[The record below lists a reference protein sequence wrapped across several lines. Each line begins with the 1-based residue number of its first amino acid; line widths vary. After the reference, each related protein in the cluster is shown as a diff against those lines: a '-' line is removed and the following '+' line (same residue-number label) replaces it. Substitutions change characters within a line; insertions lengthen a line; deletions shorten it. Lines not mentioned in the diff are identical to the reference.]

1 MPFTCNKAF
10 IDFCF
15 SSRDLNC
22 GSSYLRHMS
31 LHRKIYWTD
40 GNTINMANMDGSN
53 SKVLHQNQRDPAGS
67 LPFFPTAS
75 QVWRSQCSVFFSGVS
90 CWKSHLFLCVLV
102 AVKVQHVLTASTRV
116 ASNTQGR
123 GADVI
128 NAQQHLSFRLEASD
142 WLSRQGSAWTLT
154 NTYSTP
160 ESTDAFQSFPQM
172 SWFPE
177 NVFELMLTETLQC
190 PQLETG
196 LFPRVLFAC
205 RLSVRGDGL
214 L

>member
-1 MPFTCNKAF
+1 METPSTWPTWTGATAK
-10 IDFCF
+10 
-15 SSRDLNC
+15 SSTRTRGILQVQ
-22 GSSYLRHMS
+22 L
-31 LHRKIYWTD
+31 L
-40 GNTINMANMDGSN
+40 
-53 SKVLHQNQRDPAGS
+53 
-67 LPFFPTAS
+67 FFPLLLRCDAAS
-75 QVWRSQCSVFFSGVS
+75 VPSFSLVLAAENHTYFYPHVVES
-90 CWKSHLFLCVLV
+90 CCKIFDSFTVHVV
-102 AVKVQHVLTASTRV
+102 VKAQHVSTTSTGV

-128 NAQQHLSFRLEASD
+128 NAQQRLSVRLEASD
-142 WLSRQGSAWTLT
+142 WLARQRSAWTLT
-154 NTYSTP
+154 NTYPPP
-160 ESTDAFQSFPQM
+160 EFTDVFQSFPQM

-205 RLSVRGDGL
+205 CLSVRGDGL